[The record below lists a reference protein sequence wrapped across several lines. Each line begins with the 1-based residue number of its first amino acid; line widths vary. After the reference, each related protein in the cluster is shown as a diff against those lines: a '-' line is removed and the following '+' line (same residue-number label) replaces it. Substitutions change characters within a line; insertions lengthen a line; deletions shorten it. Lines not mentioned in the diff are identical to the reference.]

1 MVKLLAIDDEPDNL
15 ITLSALLRKVIPDCT
30 VITAHSGR
38 EGLDKARAELPDT
51 ILLDIKMPEMDGF
64 EACQKLKTDKATR
77 HIPVILL
84 TAIRAKVQH
93 RIKGFELGADAF
105 FTKPIHTN
113 ELVAQINVMLRMK
126 KAESILRKERDLLEI
141 LIQERTKALRKSE
154 QKFRL
159 LYEKAPLGYQ
169 ALDINDHFID
179 VNQAWLDTMG
189 YSRKEVTGR
198 WFGDFIAPHC
208 IEHYWRA
215 FSCFSTD
222 GEIRS
227 QEFELLKKDG
237 SSLIVLFEGNIS
249 YDERGRFLQKHCM
262 FIDITKQ
269 KRAEKALKESEAKFR
284 TITGSAINPIVMMDD
299 KGHISYMNASAERA
313 FDYTAE
319 EIKGQEFQSLLV
331 SDDYQ
336 DTFRKGFEIFK
347 NGNIGSANGRHIEL
361 DVLKK
366 DGTAFPVELALSAV
380 KFKGHQNAV
389 GIIRDLSERKAAEKE
404 KARLQHQLR
413 QSHKLESLGT
423 LAGGIAHDFNNILGA
438 VYGYAQLAQFEIPDS
453 DTSPGKAL
461 NHIGQIIRACD
472 RAKDLVRQILTF
484 SRHNDQEMNPI
495 QIGPIIKEVL
505 KLLRASLP
513 STIDILQEI
522 QSHGMVIMGNPTKI
536 HQVMMNL
543 CTNASQSMEKDPT
556 GTLEVRL
563 EPVEID
569 KQQAATLPDIE
580 PGSYLRL
587 TINDTGHG
595 IKTEIME
602 RIFDPYFT
610 TKDKSV
616 GTGLGLAVVQGIVK
630 RHGGAIRVYSE
641 PEIGTSFTIYFPRI
655 RADVAEEPISDII
668 FPGGTEKILYIDDEP
683 MLADMGRQLL
693 EKLGY
698 DVISKTDAI
707 EALAL
712 FRAQPANFD
721 IVITDMTMPKM
732 TGEKLAKEIMQ
743 IRSDMP
749 IIICTGFNKLIT
761 RQKAQD
767 LGISGFLMKPLS
779 IGDLAVSIQD
789 ALGKSIN

>member
-1 MVKLLAIDDEPDNL
+1 MVKLLAIDDEQDNL
-15 ITLSALLRKVIPDCT
+15 ITLAALLKKVIPDCS
-30 VITAHSGR
+30 VITARSGQ
-38 EGLDKARAELPDT
+38 EGLEKARAELPDT

-64 EACQKLKTDKATR
+64 EVCQKLKMDKFTK
-77 HIPVILL
+77 HIPVIML

-141 LIQERTKALRKSE
+141 LIQDRTKALRKSE

-189 YSRKEVTGR
+189 YSREDVIGN
-198 WFGDFIAPHC
+198 WFGDFIAPNC
-208 IEHYWRA
+208 MEHYWQA
-215 FSCFSTD
+215 FSHFSAD
-222 GEIRS
+222 GEIRGE
-227 QEFELLKKDG
+227 EFELLKKDG
-237 SSLIVLFEGNIS
+237 RSLIVLFEGNIS
-249 YDERGRFLQKHCM
+249 YDEKGRFLQSHCM
-262 FIDITKQ
+262 FIDITRQ

-284 TITGSAINPIVMMDD
+284 TITASAINPIVMMDD
-299 KGHISYMNASAERA
+299 EGHISYMNASAERT
-313 FDYTAE
+313 FNYTAE

-331 SDDYQ
+331 SDNYHDI
-336 DTFRKGFEIFK
+336 FRKGFEIFK
-347 NGNIGSANGRHIEL
+347 NGNTGGANGRHIEL
-361 DVLKK
+361 NALKK
-366 DGTAFPVELALSAV
+366 DGAEFPVELSLSAV
-380 KFKGHQNAV
+380 KFKDSQNAV
-389 GIIRDLSERKAAEKE
+389 GIIRDLSERKAAERE
-404 KARLQHQLR
+404 KTRLQRQLR
-413 QSHKLESLGT
+413 QAHKLESIGT

-438 VYGYAQLAQFEIPDS
+438 VYGYAQLAQLEISDS
-453 DTSPGKAL
+453 KDNPGKAL
-461 NHIGQIIRACD
+461 NHISHIIRACD

-513 STIDILQEI
+513 STIDIKQQI
-522 QSHGMVIMGNPTKI
+522 HSHGMVIMGNPTKF

-543 CTNASQSMEKDPT
+543 CTNASQAMEKDPT
-556 GTLEVRL
+556 GTLEVCL
-563 EPVEID
+563 APVELD
-569 KQQAATLPDIE
+569 KQQAAALPDIE

-587 TINDTGHG
+587 TVNDTGHG
-595 IKTEIME
+595 IRPDIME

-610 TKDKSV
+610 TKDKGV

-630 RHGGAIRVYSE
+630 RHGGAISVSSE
-641 PEIGTSFTIYFPRI
+641 SGIGTSFNIYFHRLQT
-655 RADVAEEPISDII
+655 DVVEEPIADDLL
-668 FPGGTEKILYIDDEP
+668 PRGTEKILFIDDEP
-683 MLADMGRQLL
+683 VLADMGKQLL
-693 EKLGY
+693 ERLGY
-698 DVISKTDAI
+698 DVVSQTDSI
-707 EALAL
+707 DALGL
-712 FRAQPANFD
+712 FRSQPDNFD
-721 IVITDMTMPKM
+721 IIITDMTMPKM
-732 TGEKLAKEIMQ
+732 TGEKLAQEIMR

-749 IIICTGFNKLIT
+749 IIICTGFNKLLT
-761 RQKAQD
+761 HQKAREI
-767 LGISGFLMKPLS
+767 GIRGFLMKPLS

>member
-15 ITLSALLRKVIPDCT
+15 ITLAALLKKVIPDCS
-30 VITAHSGR
+30 VITARSGR

-64 EACQKLKTDKATR
+64 EVCQKLKTDKFTE
-77 HIPVILL
+77 HIPVIML

-105 FTKPIHTN
+105 FTKPINTN

-189 YSRKEVTGR
+189 YSRKDVIGN
-198 WFGDFIAPHC
+198 WFGDFIAPNC
-208 IEHYWRA
+208 MEHYWQV
-215 FSCFSTD
+215 FSCFSAD
-222 GEIRS
+222 GEIRGE
-227 QEFELLKKDG
+227 EFELLKKDG
-237 SSLIVLFEGNIS
+237 SSLIVLFEANIS
-249 YDERGRFLQKHCM
+249 YDEMGRFLQSHCM

-284 TITGSAINPIVMMDD
+284 TITASAINPIVMMDD
-299 KGHISYMNASAERA
+299 LGHISYMNASAERT
-313 FDYTAE
+313 FNYSAE

-331 SDDYQ
+331 SDDYH
-336 DTFRKGFEIFK
+336 DIFRKGFEIFK
-347 NGNIGSANGRHIEL
+347 NGNTDGANGRHIEL
-361 DVLKK
+361 NVLKK
-366 DGTAFPVELALSAV
+366 DGAEFPVELSLSAV
-380 KFKGHQNAV
+380 KLKNRQNAV
-389 GIIRDLSERKAAEKE
+389 GIIRDLSERKAAEIE

-413 QSHKLESLGT
+413 QAHKLESLGT

-453 DTSPGKAL
+453 KQNPGKAL
-461 NHIGQIIRACD
+461 NHIGHIIRACD
-472 RAKDLVRQILTF
+472 RAKNLVRQILTF

-513 STIDILQEI
+513 STIDIRQQI
-522 QSHGMVIMGNPTKI
+522 KSHGMVIMGNPTKF

-543 CTNASQSMEKDPT
+543 CTNASQATEKDPT
-556 GTLEVRL
+556 GTLEVSL
-563 EPVEID
+563 APVELD
-569 KQQAATLPDIE
+569 EQQAAALPDIE

-587 TINDTGHG
+587 TVNDTGHG
-595 IKTEIME
+595 IKPEIME

-610 TKDKSV
+610 TKDKGV

-630 RHGGAIRVYSE
+630 RHGGAISVSSK
-641 PEIGTSFTIYFPRI
+641 PGIGTSFNIYFLRLQT
-655 RADVAEEPISDII
+655 DVVEEPMADDLL
-668 FPGGTEKILYIDDEP
+668 PGGTEKILFIDDEP
-683 MLADMGRQLL
+683 TLADMGKQLL
-693 EKLGY
+693 ERLGY
-698 DVISKTDAI
+698 DVVSQTDSI
-707 EALAL
+707 DALAL
-712 FRAQPANFD
+712 FRSQPDNFD
-721 IVITDMTMPKM
+721 IIITDMTMPKM
-732 TGEKLAKEIMQ
+732 TGEKLAQEIIR

-749 IIICTGFNKLIT
+749 IIICTGFNKLLT
-761 RQKAQD
+761 HQKAREI
-767 LGISGFLMKPLS
+767 GIRGFLMKPLS
-779 IGDLAVSIQD
+779 IGDLAISIHD

>member
-1 MVKLLAIDDEPDNL
+1 MVKLLVIDDEPDNL
-15 ITLSALLRKVIPDCT
+15 ITLSLLLQKVIPDCS

-38 EGLDKARAELPDT
+38 DGLDKARVELPDT
-51 ILLDIKMPEMDGF
+51 ILLDIKMPGMDGF
-64 EACQKLKTDKATR
+64 EVCEKLKTDKSTC

-126 KAESILRKERDLLEI
+126 KAESILRKERDMLEI

-189 YSRKEVTGR
+189 YSIEEVIGR
-198 WFGDFIAPHC
+198 WFGDFIAPDC
-208 IEHYWRA
+208 IEHYWRV
-215 FSCFSTD
+215 FSHFGDD
-222 GEIRS
+222 GEIHS
-227 QEFELLKKDG
+227 QEFELVKKNG
-237 SSLIVLFEGNIS
+237 NSLIVLFEGNIS
-249 YDERGRFLQKHCM
+249 HDERGRFLQKHCM

-269 KRAEKALKESEAKFR
+269 KLAEKALKESEAKFR
-284 TITGSAINPIVMMDD
+284 TITTAAINPIVMMDAE
-299 KGHISYMNASAERA
+299 GQISYMNASAERA
-313 FDYTAE
+313 FSYTAE
-319 EIKGQEFQSLLV
+319 EIKGREFQSLLV

-336 DTFRKGFEIFK
+336 ATFRKGFEIFK
-347 NGNIGSANGRHIEL
+347 NGNTGSANGRHIEL
-361 DVLKK
+361 DVMKK
-366 DGTAFPVELALSAV
+366 DGTAFPVELSLSAV
-380 KFKGHQNAV
+380 KFKGRQNAV
-389 GIIRDLSERKAAEKE
+389 GIIRDLSERKTAEKE
-404 KARLQHQLR
+404 KGRLQHQLR
-413 QSHKLESLGT
+413 QAHKLESIGT

-438 VYGYAQLAQFEIPDS
+438 VYGYAQLAQFEIPDGN
-453 DTSPGKAL
+453 TSPGKAL
-461 NHIGQIIRACD
+461 NHISQIIRACD

-513 STIDILQEI
+513 STIDIRKQI

-536 HQVMMNL
+536 HQVLMNL

-556 GTLEVRL
+556 GILEVCL
-563 EPVEID
+563 APVEID
-569 KQQAATLPDIE
+569 KQQAAAIPDIE
-580 PGSYLRL
+580 QGHYLKL
-587 TINDTGHG
+587 TVNDTGHG
-595 IKTEIME
+595 IKTEILE
-602 RIFDPYFT
+602 RIFDPYFS

-630 RHGGAIRVYSE
+630 KHGGTISVDSK
-641 PEIGTSFTIYFPRI
+641 PEIGTSFNIYFPRL
-655 RADVAEEPISDII
+655 RAEVAAESLSDKLL
-668 FPGGTEKILYIDDEP
+668 PRGTEKVLYIDDEQ
-683 MLADMGRQLL
+683 MLADMGKQLL
-693 EKLGY
+693 ERLGY
-698 DVISKTDAI
+698 DVVSKTDAI

-712 FRAQPANFD
+712 FRAQPDNFD

-732 TGEKLAKEIMQ
+732 TGDKLAKAIMQ
-743 IRSDMP
+743 IRSDIP

-761 RQKAQD
+761 LQKARD
-767 LGISGFLMKPLS
+767 LGIRGFLMKPLN

-789 ALGKSIN
+789 ALGKSIS

>member
-15 ITLSALLRKVIPDCT
+15 ITLSALLKKEIPDCSFM
-30 VITAHSGR
+30 TARSGR

-64 EACQKLKTDKATR
+64 EVCQKLKTDKFTK
-77 HIPVILL
+77 HIPVIML

-105 FTKPIHTN
+105 FTKPINTN
-113 ELVAQINVMLRMK
+113 ELVAQINVMLRIK

-189 YSRKEVTGR
+189 YSREEVIGR
-198 WFGDFIAPHC
+198 WFGDFIAPNC
-208 IEHYWRA
+208 IEHYWQA
-215 FSCFSTD
+215 FSYFSTD
-222 GEIRS
+222 GEIHS
-227 QEFELLKKDG
+227 EEFELLKKDG
-237 SSLIVLFEGNIS
+237 SSLIVLFEGNVS
-249 YDERGRFLQKHCM
+249 YDEMGRFLQSHCM

-269 KRAEKALKESEAKFR
+269 KQAEKALKESEAKFR
-284 TITGSAINPIVMMDD
+284 TITASAINPIVMMDD
-299 KGHISYMNASAERA
+299 LGHISYMNASAERA
-313 FDYTAE
+313 FNYTGE
-319 EIKGQEFQSLLV
+319 EIQGQEFQSLLV
-331 SDDYQ
+331 SDDYHNI
-336 DTFRKGFEIFK
+336 FRKGFEIFK
-347 NGNIGSANGRHIEL
+347 NGNTDSANGRHIEL
-361 DVLKK
+361 NVLKK
-366 DGTAFPVELALSAV
+366 DGTEFPVELSLSAV
-380 KFKGHQNAV
+380 KFKGRQNAV
-389 GIIRDLSERKAAEKE
+389 GIIRDLSERKAAERE
-404 KARLQHQLR
+404 KARLQRQLR
-413 QSHKLESLGT
+413 QAHKLESIGT

-438 VYGYAQLAQFEIPDS
+438 VYGYAQLAQFEIPS
-453 DTSPGKAL
+453 ENKAL
-461 NHIGQIIRACD
+461 NHVSQIIRACD

-484 SRHNDQEMNPI
+484 SRHNDQEINLI

-513 STIDILQEI
+513 STIDIVQQI

-543 CTNASQSMEKDPT
+543 CTNASQAMEKDPT
-556 GTLEVRL
+556 GTLEVCL
-563 EPVEID
+563 TPVELD
-569 KQQAATLPDIE
+569 EQQAAALPDIE
-580 PGSYLRL
+580 QGPYLRL
-587 TINDTGHG
+587 TVNDTGHG
-595 IKTEIME
+595 IKPDMME

-610 TKDKSV
+610 TKDKGV

-630 RHGGAIRVYSE
+630 KHGGAISVVSE
-641 PEIGTSFTIYFPRI
+641 PEIGTSFNIYFPRLET
-655 RADVAEEPISDII
+655 DVVEEPISDDLL
-668 FPGGTEKILYIDDEP
+668 PGGTEKILFIDDEP
-683 MLADMGRQLL
+683 MLADMGKQLL
-693 EKLGY
+693 ERLGY
-698 DVISKTDAI
+698 DVVSKTESID
-707 EALAL
+707 ALAL
-712 FRAQPANFD
+712 FRSQPDNFD

-732 TGEKLAKEIMQ
+732 TGEQLAKEIMQ

-761 RQKAQD
+761 CEKAHE
-767 LGISGFLMKPLS
+767 LGIRGFLMKPLS

-789 ALGKSIN
+789 ALGKSVN

>member
-15 ITLSALLRKVIPDCT
+15 ITLSALLKKVIPDCSF
-30 VITAHSGR
+30 ITAMSGR
-38 EGLDKARAELPDT
+38 EGLDKARTELPDT

-64 EACQKLKTDKATR
+64 EVCQKLKTDKTTK
-77 HIPVILL
+77 HIPIIML

-189 YSRKEVTGR
+189 YSREEVINQ
-198 WFGDFIAPHC
+198 WFGDFIAPNC
-208 IEHYWRA
+208 MDHYWQA
-215 FSCFSTD
+215 FSRFSAD
-222 GEIRS
+222 GEIHGE
-227 QEFELLKKDG
+227 EFELLKKDG
-237 SSLIVLFEGNIS
+237 RSLIVLFEGNVS
-249 YDERGRFLQKHCM
+249 HDEMGRFLQSHCM

-284 TITGSAINPIVMMDD
+284 TITASAINPIVMMDD
-299 KGHISYMNASAERA
+299 EGHISYMNASAERA
-313 FDYTAE
+313 FCYTAE

-331 SDDYQ
+331 SDDYH
-336 DTFRKGFEIFK
+336 DTFHKGFEIFK
-347 NGNIGSANGRHIEL
+347 NGNTDGANGKHIEL
-361 DVLKK
+361 NVLKK
-366 DGTAFPVELALSAV
+366 DGTEFPAELSLSAV
-380 KFKGHQNAV
+380 KFKGRQNAV
-389 GIIRDLSERKAAEKE
+389 GIIRNLSERKAAERE
-404 KARLQHQLR
+404 KARLQNQLR
-413 QSHKLESLGT
+413 QAHKLESIGT

-438 VYGYAQLAQFEIPDS
+438 VYGYAQLARLEIPDS
-453 DTSPGKAL
+453 NHTPGKAL
-461 NHIGQIIRACD
+461 NHINQIIRACD
-472 RAKDLVRQILTF
+472 RAKDLVRQILTI

-513 STIDILQEI
+513 STLDIHQQI
-522 QSHGMVIMGNPTKI
+522 KSHGMVIMGNPTKI

-543 CTNASQSMEKDPT
+543 CTNASQAMENDPT
-556 GTLEVRL
+556 GTLEVCL
-563 EPVEID
+563 GPVKLD
-569 KQQAATLPDIE
+569 KKQAETLPDIG
-580 PGSYLRL
+580 PGPYLRL
-587 TINDTGHG
+587 AVNDTGHG
-595 IKTEIME
+595 IKSEIME

-630 RHGGAIRVYSE
+630 RHGGAISVYSE
-641 PEIGTSFTIYFPRI
+641 PEIGTSFNIYFPI
-655 RADVAEEPISDII
+655 LQTDVAEEPLSEALL
-668 FPGGTEKILYIDDEP
+668 PGGTEKILFIDDEP
-683 MLADMGRQLL
+683 MLADMGNQLL

-698 DVISKTDAI
+698 DVVSKTDATD
-707 EALAL
+707 ALAL
-712 FRAQPANFD
+712 FRSQPDNFD

-732 TGEKLAKEIMQ
+732 TGEKLAQEIMQ

-761 RQKAQD
+761 RQKARD
-767 LGISGFLMKPLS
+767 LGIYGFLMKPLS
-779 IGDLAVSIQD
+779 IGDLAISIQE